1 MHGLIP
7 DLGITLLIATVVGYV
22 VERLKQPAII
32 AYLIGGI
39 IIGPEIGPVLV
50 SDVENIETISE
61 IGLILLLFIVGLE
74 MQPAHLISILKRV
87 YIAGTGQFLLTAL
100 LGTAFFASLGFSLG
114 GGNLEALYLALAAS
128 LSSTAIVIKIL
139 ADKLQLDSH
148 SGRLTVGILL
158 FQDIWAILL
167 LAVQPNL
174 ANPGVAPIALA
185 LGKSVLLV
193 GVAFIASKVVLERL
207 FEPVAKSPEL
217 IIMLSI
223 GWCVAVAGSA
233 KMMGLSMEMGA
244 LIAGVSISTFPY
256 SFHVNAKVMPLRD
269 VFLTLFFISL
279 GMKIPFPDTRYIG
292 PTALLIGFTVISRFL
307 IVVPLSLL
315 GKTNFRNSFIASLNL
330 AQVSEFSLVI
340 TALGVNYRHISQQTM
355 GVVLFAMSF
364 TSVVS
369 AYFIK
374 YNHEIFSVIERM
386 LLSLRILKRAESAED
401 EEGRH
406 TAGRPIT
413 ILGYHRGAQALVE
426 FISLRNPELLDQ
438 VLVIDFNLETVRELT
453 QRKIAHYYGDVSHA
467 DTLEHAGIRE
477 TRIVISTIP
486 DILLKGTSNE
496 QLVRMCRGLNSQAFI
511 IATADTNQQIGALKN
526 AGASDVLLPYFE
538 AAAHLTEVLL
548 NLTGAEKIIPK
559 KQKLVAL

>member
-7 DLGITLLIATVVGYV
+7 DLGITFLVAMVVGYI

-39 IIGPEIGPVLV
+39 IIGPEIGPQLIT
-50 SDVENIETISE
+50 DVENIETISE

-74 MQPAHLISILKRV
+74 MQPGHLISILRRV

-100 LGTAFFASLGFSLG
+100 LGTLFFAAIGFSLG
-114 GGNLEALYLALAAS
+114 AGNLEALYLALAAS
-128 LSSTAIVIKIL
+128 LSSTAIVIKVL

-174 ANPGVAPIALA
+174 ANPGIVPIALA

-193 GVAFIASKVVLERL
+193 SVAFLVSKFVLERL
-207 FEPVAKSPEL
+207 FEPVARSPEI

-233 KMMGLSMEMGA
+233 KLMGLSMEMGA

-279 GMKIPFPDTRYIG
+279 GMKIPFPDARYVV
-292 PTALLIGFTVISRFL
+292 PVALLIVFTITSRFL
-307 IVVPLSLL
+307 IVIPLSLA

-340 TALGVNYRHISQQTM
+340 TALGVSYKHINQQTM

-374 YNHEIFSVIERM
+374 YNHQIFAAVERT
-386 LLSLRILKRAESAED
+386 LLMLRILKRKEASEEAENKHA
-401 EEGRH
+401 
-406 TAGRPIT
+406 AGRPIT

-426 FISLRNPELLDQ
+426 FLSLRNPKLLTE

-453 QRKIAHYYGDVSHA
+453 QQNIAYYYGDVSHS

-477 TRIVISTIP
+477 TKIVISTIP

-496 QLVRMCRGLNSQAFI
+496 RLVRMCRKLNTQAFI
-511 IATADTNQQIGALKN
+511 IATADVNQQVSALKN
-526 AGASDVLLPYFE
+526 AGANEVLLPYFE
-538 AAAHLTEVLL
+538 AAAHLTEVLI
-548 NLTGAEKIIPK
+548 NLTQSEKIIVK
-559 KQKLVAL
+559 NKTATA